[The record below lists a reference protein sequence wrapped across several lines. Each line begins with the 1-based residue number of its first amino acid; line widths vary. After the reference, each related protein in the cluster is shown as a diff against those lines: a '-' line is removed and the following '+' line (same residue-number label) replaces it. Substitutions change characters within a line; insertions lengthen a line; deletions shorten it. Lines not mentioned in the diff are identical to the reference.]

1 MKAVTFAAF
10 ALALILASPG
20 DAKDIIDASTP
31 SPFVAPVAQPDR
43 PHLKRGDSGGDVP
56 ILQKALNSHGERL
69 TVDGFFGPHTERAV
83 KDFQA
88 QSGLVTTGEVDSGTW
103 GALATE
109 PPRVGNP
116 TGELDTARQA
126 ADRAK
131 AQAEMLAKQVASLTS
146 ELGIANAQRNEL
158 QIKLDLARSEAESA
172 KSQLKDKQSDLEGMQ
187 SELKIAK
194 QDAAQAK
201 ATATATASLT
211 SELGIANAQRNEL
224 QIKLDLATSEAE
236 SAQSQLSSMANVK
249 SELEKANVQ
258 RNELQTKLDQGGCK
272 ADAAQSQFLI
282 RELQSE
288 LESARED
295 AEQVKV
301 GASVF
306 AHLCA
311 VENEDVQRKAKTTGS
326 GDLKTSDSAEQPA
339 TAFAVNEQP
348 PAVYVDTPDTPA
360 IATAEIKIGDILK
373 AQGDLVQALKSY
385 QDGLAVANRVA
396 NADPKNT
403 EWQQNLTLI
412 YLKVGEVFMA
422 QGNFAEALKS
432 YQDGLAVADLLAK
445 SDPENVGWQR
455 TLSVAYNRVGDALA
469 AEGNLTEA
477 SQILEESLAIRERLA
492 KTDSS
497 DTDSQRDLAI
507 SQGNV
512 AAVLAEQGDTSRAL
526 DLFQRA
532 RGIIAGLVQQS
543 PHNAQ
548 LSKDLAVFDD
558 NIARLKQASTLE
570 LEARQ
575 PRQAVK

>member
-1 MKAVTFAAF
+1 MKAVTFAAL
-10 ALALILASPG
+10 ALALISASPG

-31 SPFVAPVAQPDR
+31 RPFVAPAAQPDR
-43 PHLKRGDSGGDVP
+43 PHLKRGDSGGDVS

-69 TVDGFFGPHTERAV
+69 TVDGIFGPHTERAV

-103 GALATE
+103 GALGTE

-131 AQAEMLAKQVASLTS
+131 AQAEELAKQVASLTS

-158 QIKLDLARSEAESA
+158 QIKLDLATSEAESA

-201 ATATATASLT
+201 AKATEGLT
-211 SELGIANAQRNEL
+211 SELGNANAQRNEL

-288 LESARED
+288 LETARED

-385 QDGLAVANRVA
+385 QDGLAVADRVA

-492 KTDSS
+492 KTASS

-543 PHNAQ
+543 PDNSQ
-548 LSKDLAVFDD
+548 LSKDLAVFDG
-558 NIARLKQASTLE
+558 NIARLKQASTLG
-570 LEARQ
+570 LEAGQ

>member
-20 DAKDIIDASTP
+20 DAKDVTDASTP
-31 SPFVAPVAQPDR
+31 SPFVVPVPQPDR

-69 TVDGFFGPHTERAV
+69 RVDGVFGLRTEKAV
-83 KDFQA
+83 KDFQVE
-88 QSGLVTTGEVDSGTW
+88 SGLETTGEVDSGTW
-103 GALATE
+103 GALVTKPA
-109 PPRVGNP
+109 RVSNP
-116 TGELDTARQA
+116 AGELDTARQA
-126 ADRAK
+126 ADQAK
-131 AQAEMLAKQVASLTS
+131 AQAEELAKQVARLYS

-158 QIKLDLARSEAESA
+158 HIKLDLATSEAESA
-172 KSQLKDKQSDLEGMQ
+172 QSQLEDAQSRLEGMQ

-201 ATATATASLT
+201 ATATASLT

-558 NIARLKQASTLE
+558 NIARLKQASTLG
-570 LEARQ
+570 LEAGQ

>member
-1 MKAVTFAAF
+1 MRAVTFAAF
-10 ALALILASPG
+10 ALALSLASPG
-20 DAKDIIDASTP
+20 DAKDIIDLSTP
-31 SPFVAPVAQPDR
+31 SPFVAPVPQPDR
-43 PHLKRGDSGGDVP
+43 PQLKRGDSGGDVP
-56 ILQKALNSHGERL
+56 ILQKALNNHGERL
-69 TVDGFFGPHTERAV
+69 MVDGIFGPHTETAV
-83 KDFQA
+83 KEFQA
-88 QSGLVTTGEVDSGTW
+88 QSGLETTGEVDSGTW

-116 TGELDTARQA
+116 TGELETARQA
-126 ADRAK
+126 ADQAK
-131 AQAEMLAKQVASLTS
+131 AQAEGLAKQVASLTS

-158 QIKLDLARSEAESA
+158 QIKLDLATSEAESA

-187 SELKIAK
+187 SELKTAK

-201 ATATATASLT
+201 AKATEGLT

-249 SELEKANVQ
+249 SELEKANVR

-288 LESARED
+288 LETARED

-348 PAVYVDTPDTPA
+348 PAIYVDTPDTPA

-422 QGNFAEALKS
+422 QGNFAEALNS
-432 YQDGLAVADLLAK
+432 YQDGLAVADVLAK

-455 TLSVAYNRVGDALA
+455 TLSVAYNKVGDALA

-477 SQILEESLAIRERLA
+477 SQILEDSLAIRERLA

-532 RGIIAGLVQQS
+532 RVIIAGLVQQS
-543 PHNAQ
+543 PDNSQ

-558 NIARLKQASTLE
+558 NIARLKQASTLG
-570 LEARQ
+570 LEAEQ

>member
-1 MKAVTFAAF
+1 MRAVTFAAF
-10 ALALILASPG
+10 ALALSFASHG
-20 DAKDIIDASTP
+20 DAKDLIDVSTP
-31 SPFVAPVAQPDR
+31 NAFVAPVAQPDR

-103 GALATE
+103 GALGTE

-131 AQAEMLAKQVASLTS
+131 AQAEELAKQVASLTS

-158 QIKLDLARSEAESA
+158 QIKLDLATSEAESA

-201 ATATATASLT
+201 ATATASLT

-558 NIARLKQASTLE
+558 NIARLKQASTLG
-570 LEARQ
+570 LEAGQ